1 MKESQKSE
9 MITIRLTP
17 KEANSL
23 KKEAATELLSVSSLL
38 RRKLFFNALKA
49 TV

>member
-1 MKESQKSE
+1 
-9 MITIRLTP
+9 MITIRLTQ
-17 KEANSL
+17 KKANSL
-23 KKEAATELLSVSSLL
+23 KGSRYGTISVSSLL